1 MKTELLDFAK
11 VLARKSLSGELAIFA
26 GAGLSASVGF
36 VDWTTLLAPFAKE
49 LNLDATKERDNLVR
63 LAQYSQNSKCG
74 HRHHLNEA
82 LIKAFPVMKAPSTNH
97 EILAR
102 MPIETYWTTNYDK
115 LIETSLRDARKI
127 VDVKW
132 KDSQLPNTVPHRHS
146 VVYKMHGDVES
157 AGEAVLTRDDYEKYS
172 REHPGFINA
181 LVGDLTVKTFLFI
194 GFSFSDPNL
203 DSILSEVRQRYHA
216 GQREHYCLLRAVK
229 RGDYKTKA
237 EYEYAGARQRHFTT
251 DLRRFNITAIV
262 VDEYSD
268 ITEFLSTIERLQSRN
283 AVFVSGSAHEYGPW
297 PTDEAEAFVRAIGS
311 LLVDLKLKVI
321 TGMGQGIGNLVVSGT
336 VERIYGSGAGSLDS
350 YLEVRPFPMSLAAGT
365 DRDVIWTKY
374 RTELLQK
381 AGIVLFIFGNKQE
394 GGNTVNAAG
403 LLEEF
408 EIAIARGALPVAIG
422 GTGFASADIATSVLN
437 DFEKYYPKTDKL
449 AKEVLTRLA
458 KPAKTLAEHLP
469 DIRIL
474 LSHLSKDYT

>member
-1 MKTELLDFAK
+1 MKTETLNFAK

-36 VDWTTLLAPFAKE
+36 VDWATLLAPFAIE
-49 LNLDATKERDNLVR
+49 LNLDSTKERDNLVR
-63 LAQYSQNSKCG
+63 LAQYSQNAKG
-74 HRHHLNEA
+74 GNRHHLNEA
-82 LIKAFPVMKAPSTNH
+82 LIKAFPVMKKPSKNH

-102 MPIETYWTTNYDK
+102 IPIETYWTTNYDK

-127 VDVKW
+127 ADVKW
-132 KDSQLPNTVPHRHS
+132 KDSQLPNTVPHRHG

-203 DSILSEVRQRYHA
+203 DSVLSEVRQRFHA
-216 GQREHYCLLRAVK
+216 GQREHYCLLRAVH
-229 RGDYKTKA
+229 RGDYRKTA
-237 EYEYAGARQRHFTT
+237 DYDYAKTRQLHFTT

-262 VDEYSD
+262 VDEYSE
-268 ITEFLSTIERLQSRN
+268 ITEFLSTIELLQSRN
-283 AVFVSGSAHEYGPW
+283 AVFVSGSAHEYGAW
-297 PTDEAEAFVRAIGS
+297 RTDEAEAFVRAIGS
-311 LLVDLKLKVI
+311 SLVDLKLKVI
-321 TGMGQGIGNLVVSGT
+321 TGMGLGIGNLVVSGT
-336 VERIYGSGAGSLDS
+336 VERIYGSGVGSLDS
-350 YLEVRPFPMSLAAGT
+350 YLEVRPFPLSVAPGV
-365 DRDVIWTKY
+365 DRDAIWTKY

-381 AGIVLFIFGNKQE
+381 AGIVLFIFGNKLE
-394 GGNTVNAAG
+394 GSTTVNAAG
-403 LLEEF
+403 MLEEF
-408 EIAIARGALPVAIG
+408 EIAMARGALPVAIG
-422 GTGFASADIATSVLN
+422 GTGFTSEVIATAVLK

-449 AKEVLTRLA
+449 AKKLLTRLA
-458 KPAKTLAEHLP
+458 QPVKNLEEHLP
-469 DIRIL
+469 DIREL